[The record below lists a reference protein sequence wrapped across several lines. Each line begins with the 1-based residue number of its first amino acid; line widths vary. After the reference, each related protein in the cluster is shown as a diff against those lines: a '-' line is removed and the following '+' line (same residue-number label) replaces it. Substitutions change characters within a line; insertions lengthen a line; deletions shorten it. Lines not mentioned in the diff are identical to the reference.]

1 MIDKVIP
8 QRLNSDVDS
17 RFRPSTD
24 MIDALNIAF
33 NESYKNG
40 EPVNRGIGENV
51 SSTDF
56 SGDSGVI
63 KPINS
68 NISIEDIFLGQNVPT
83 MGTPSNS
90 SRIRVIGSVS
100 DELFKVIYFFVW
112 SDISSQMG
120 IYAWDGDGILPGNDF
135 PGSYIKVYTSPKFN
149 FPSDGFVKADVVH
162 VGQRRDIDESRA
174 TDDSD
179 RPENYFGNTQER
191 IRNVIVYFTDNR
203 NEPKKINVYDVME
216 ANLSA
221 YNDLDILDMITACP
235 RTPVQPIEFRFD
247 FDPDRDVSNFSN
259 LPGLQ
264 FAYQYVYKDNVES
277 ALSTY
282 SKLAVP
288 PAYLS
293 LGAVTGSV
301 NLENRCVLTI
311 PRGTREVASIRILT
325 RYGNLGLW
333 RVIDELTEMSS
344 ESPFFDDLPDFTYNY
359 YNDRILVPIAE
370 ETSNMPFSNLPRIA
384 QAQSVI
390 SDRLIYGNYVEQ
402 YPDVAVSG
410 TATPIYNDTPQ
421 QGGVIEIEVVPV
433 INQFLARPDSDDE
446 EEKRIYKKLGTNR
459 VAGYQVNLDTIPQDY
474 LQEGT
479 TIQIAFT
486 VVPDNNFHFYN
497 QQNSYHGSKES
508 GFFGGPSESS
518 DLLDNIN
525 DGGEDIIVDGDSAG
539 QAADNTNIYR
549 RGRRYFGK
557 NKGVQYINGSNSW
570 NYQQWIISDVAG
582 SESLVGSFGDASTP
596 VAYGT
601 SAANPFILHAE
612 PLTFSVTFQT
622 NYDTDN
628 PRALVRDTIYYF
640 LTGSVAMPNNG
651 QDFATEIVE
660 TQNSFS
666 YTIDLG
672 LQNGEK
678 IFSQQGTDYRKHLI
692 VGLTSADESFEDPTE
707 TNEPIGY
714 FIVNNADVTFG
725 LKAFRYMEGQY
736 DVEAGDTNCYIGLDL
751 QSINN
756 IQTFTCIPYVPA
768 DNHVAVEVQGGNISQ
783 DLEGNTF
790 YGTVPLN
797 LINGNIRYWIAY
809 SKEFMQQADV
819 STMPIY
825 IPEDLEWSPEV
836 EENFGLQAIDRND
849 PRNMYFFQANQYQ
862 NVVREQVLNNVFYS
876 NGAIDANDLGLV
888 VCPAGPNSGRGAFC
902 LGYLSGPGGAE
913 QFDLIHSSD
922 EIFNHISATEGLNSA
937 LSRENAVF
945 SLVDGEGGPG
955 FTKNRTSIGQNV
967 SWGSISPYV
976 LFKGDIHNRW
986 IVDKNELPNEALNTV
1001 NPAPSTSGQLVGLLN
1016 LGDPSPGSISG
1027 FGGGTDGWKKSK
1039 GFLKSFRNLDINT
1052 PLNSIGRDFHQG
1064 ATANL
1069 TYDYEVPNTLNTWI
1083 EVSSITTFATSITG
1097 LYYPRSFKTNANH
1110 DFGIVYYDQR
1120 GRSGNVNY
1128 LTNAYVKGYSN
1139 QERGLDNKGRV
1150 DILISITND
1159 PPSWATHYQIVY
1171 SPNSTVQ
1178 DFVQYTTGPAF
1189 LEKIA
1194 ETDPASNDEA
1204 LIYVSLGHLQGIN
1217 NISYSHAYG
1226 AVNKDGGKDL
1236 YTFQQGDK
1244 LRILYYTDILNEN
1257 VIYPRNYVFDIVDLV
1272 TLPKSAQENILYS
1285 GTSNSQSA
1293 TVSPAE
1299 TGQFLVLKNNQEA
1312 QGFTYADILNSYDD
1326 LGVDYVGGTSLNNWN
1341 NKTVVEIFS
1350 PKKVQDFDERFY
1362 YEIGEKYNIALDAD
1376 RNAVHSET
1384 NILLRDGDVWWR
1396 RVPVNLPEFDEESQ
1410 QFPPLLTEGTIT
1422 VGETSI
1428 EDDISLPKFE
1438 NLILETM
1445 AFTDLIPGCN
1455 GLDWGKPKVI
1465 LFNAQS
1471 LYKRSSLT
1479 FSEKNNYSA
1488 KSNNYTIFN
1497 AGKLNF
1503 KDLPNEYGAINYIV
1517 NDYDNA
1523 VVIQENKASSIP
1535 VNRNIITTAGGEQS
1549 LVASQNVLGTQKFY
1563 AGDYGAD
1570 NNPESVI
1577 QAGEAIY
1584 FAHKNKREV
1593 YKLTRSKGLKVIS
1606 TASMKAYF
1614 SNTFRQALFDEF
1626 QGKGKVRVVSGYDPL
1641 RDEYII
1647 TIYNMQDFTDDE
1659 AEYDPLTGVLDDVVV
1674 VDPDPDDDFE
1684 GDGPVAPDE
1693 EDDVEDEVDDDGPV
1707 RPEDADDEDDT
1718 VDEDGP
1724 KPDADTKALTSPSP
1738 DDSESYLGLTV
1749 TDSGFSATMDTR

>member
-1 MIDKVIP
+1 
-8 QRLNSDVDS
+8 
-17 RFRPSTD
+17 
-24 MIDALNIAF
+24 
-33 NESYKNG
+33 
-40 EPVNRGIGENV
+40 
-51 SSTDF
+51 
-56 SGDSGVI
+56 
-63 KPINS
+63 
-68 NISIEDIFLGQNVPT
+68 
-83 MGTPSNS
+83 
-90 SRIRVIGSVS
+90 
-100 DELFKVIYFFVW
+100 
-112 SDISSQMG
+112 
-120 IYAWDGDGILPGNDF
+120 
-135 PGSYIKVYTSPKFN
+135 
-149 FPSDGFVKADVVH
+149 
-162 VGQRRDIDESRA
+162 
-174 TDDSD
+174 
-179 RPENYFGNTQER
+179 
-191 IRNVIVYFTDNR
+191 
-203 NEPKKINVYDVME
+203 
-216 ANLSA
+216 
-221 YNDLDILDMITACP
+221 
-235 RTPVQPIEFRFD
+235 
-247 FDPDRDVSNFSN
+247 
-259 LPGLQ
+259 
-264 FAYQYVYKDNVES
+264 
-277 ALSTY
+277 
-282 SKLAVP
+282 
-288 PAYLS
+288 
-293 LGAVTGSV
+293 
-301 NLENRCVLTI
+301 
-311 PRGTREVASIRILT
+311 
-325 RYGNLGLW
+325 
-333 RVIDELTEMSS
+333 
-344 ESPFFDDLPDFTYNY
+344 
-359 YNDRILVPIAE
+359 
-370 ETSNMPFSNLPRIA
+370 
-384 QAQSVI
+384 
-390 SDRLIYGNYVEQ
+390 
-402 YPDVAVSG
+402 
-410 TATPIYNDTPQ
+410 
-421 QGGVIEIEVVPV
+421 
-433 INQFLARPDSDDE
+433 
-446 EEKRIYKKLGTNR
+446 
-459 VAGYQVNLDTIPQDY
+459 
-474 LQEGT
+474 
-479 TIQIAFT
+479 
-486 VVPDNNFHFYN
+486 
-497 QQNSYHGSKES
+497 
-508 GFFGGPSESS
+508 
-518 DLLDNIN
+518 
-525 DGGEDIIVDGDSAG
+525 
-539 QAADNTNIYR
+539 
-549 RGRRYFGK
+549 
-557 NKGVQYINGSNSW
+557 
-570 NYQQWIISDVAG
+570 
-582 SESLVGSFGDASTP
+582 
-596 VAYGT
+596 
-601 SAANPFILHAE
+601 
-612 PLTFSVTFQT
+612 
-622 NYDTDN
+622 
-628 PRALVRDTIYYF
+628 
-640 LTGSVAMPNNG
+640 
-651 QDFATEIVE
+651 
-660 TQNSFS
+660 
-666 YTIDLG
+666 
-672 LQNGEK
+672 
-678 IFSQQGTDYRKHLI
+678 
-692 VGLTSADESFEDPTE
+692 
-707 TNEPIGY
+707 
-714 FIVNNADVTFG
+714 
-725 LKAFRYMEGQY
+725 
-736 DVEAGDTNCYIGLDL
+736 
-751 QSINN
+751 
-756 IQTFTCIPYVPA
+756 
-768 DNHVAVEVQGGNISQ
+768 
-783 DLEGNTF
+783 
-790 YGTVPLN
+790 
-797 LINGNIRYWIAY
+797 
-809 SKEFMQQADV
+809 
-819 STMPIY
+819 
-825 IPEDLEWSPEV
+825 
-836 EENFGLQAIDRND
+836 
-849 PRNMYFFQANQYQ
+849 
-862 NVVREQVLNNVFYS
+862 
-876 NGAIDANDLGLV
+876 
-888 VCPAGPNSGRGAFC
+888 
-902 LGYLSGPGGAE
+902 
-913 QFDLIHSSD
+913 
-922 EIFNHISATEGLNSA
+922 
-937 LSRENAVF
+937 
-945 SLVDGEGGPG
+945 
-955 FTKNRTSIGQNV
+955 
-967 SWGSISPYV
+967 
-976 LFKGDIHNRW
+976 
-986 IVDKNELPNEALNTV
+986 
-1001 NPAPSTSGQLVGLLN
+1001 
-1016 LGDPSPGSISG
+1016 
-1027 FGGGTDGWKKSK
+1027 
-1039 GFLKSFRNLDINT
+1039 
-1052 PLNSIGRDFHQG
+1052 
-1064 ATANL
+1064 
-1069 TYDYEVPNTLNTWI
+1069 
-1083 EVSSITTFATSITG
+1083 
-1097 LYYPRSFKTNANH
+1097 NH